1 LGVFIFLYIFVKYLN
16 VMGIVVKDLGKK
28 WEQIFDDPDETI
40 IWRYDTSK
48 NKFGP
53 YEVEIKY
60 KRPVVKTKKV
70 TRKVTLNK

>member
-1 LGVFIFLYIFVKYLN
+1 MSLAVKELGT
-16 VMGIVVKDLGKK
+16 K
-28 WEQIFDDPDETI
+28 WEQVYDDPDETV

-60 KRPVVKTKKV
+60 KKPVPKIKKV

>member
-1 LGVFIFLYIFVKYLN
+1 LGVIIFLCIFVKYLN
-16 VMGIVVKDLGKK
+16 VMGIVVKELGKK

-70 TRKVTLNK
+70 TRKVTLK

>member
-1 LGVFIFLYIFVKYLN
+1 MNKKPISKNDIEP
-16 VMGIVVKDLGKK
+16 KK
-28 WEQIFDDPDETI
+28 WERTYEDEDTI
-40 IWRYDTSK
+40 SIWKYNS
-48 NKFGP
+48 NISMINP

>member
-1 LGVFIFLYIFVKYLN
+1 LEVIIFLCIFVKYLN
-16 VMGIVVKDLGKK
+16 VKGIEVKELGKK

-70 TRKVTLNK
+70 TRKVTLK

>member
-1 LGVFIFLYIFVKYLN
+1 
-16 VMGIVVKDLGKK
+16 MSIVVKDLGKK
-28 WEQIFDDPDETI
+28 WEQVYNDEDETI
-40 IWRYDTSK
+40 IWRYDTLK

-60 KRPVVKTKKV
+60 KKPVPKIKKV

>member
-1 LGVFIFLYIFVKYLN
+1 MSLIVKE
-16 VMGIVVKDLGKK
+16 LGKK
-28 WEQIFDDPDETI
+28 WEQIYDDPDETV

-60 KRPVVKTKKV
+60 KKPIIKNKKI

>member
-1 LGVFIFLYIFVKYLN
+1 MNKKPISKNDIEP
-16 VMGIVVKDLGKK
+16 KK
-28 WEQIFDDPDETI
+28 WERTYEDEDTI
-40 IWRYDTSK
+40 SIWKYNS
-48 NKFGP
+48 NISVINP

>member
-1 LGVFIFLYIFVKYLN
+1 LGVIIFLCIFVKYLN
-16 VMGIVVKDLGKK
+16 VMGIVVKELGKK
-28 WEQIFDDPDETI
+28 WEQIFDDPDETM

>member
-1 LGVFIFLYIFVKYLN
+1 MSL
-16 VMGIVVKDLGKK
+16 VVKELGKK
-28 WEQIFDDPDETI
+28 WEQIYDDPDETV

-60 KRPVVKTKKV
+60 KKPVVKTKKV

>member
-1 LGVFIFLYIFVKYLN
+1 MEVIIFLCIFVEYLN
-16 VMGIVVKDLGKK
+16 IMGITVKDLGKK
-28 WEQIFDDPDETI
+28 WEQIYDDVDETI

-48 NKFGP
+48 STFGP

>member
-1 LGVFIFLYIFVKYLN
+1 
-16 VMGIVVKDLGKK
+16 MGIVVKDLGKK

-48 NKFGP
+48 NKFGH
-53 YEVEIKY
+53 YVFHKKY